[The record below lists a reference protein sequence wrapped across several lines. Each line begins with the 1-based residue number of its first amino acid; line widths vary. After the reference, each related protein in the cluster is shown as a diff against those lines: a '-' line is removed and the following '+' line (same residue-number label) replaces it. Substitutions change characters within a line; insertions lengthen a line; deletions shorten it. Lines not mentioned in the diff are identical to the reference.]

1 MKKHMMIAAA
11 LAALAAPS
19 MALAADVS
27 GVWVRNAQISD
38 PRPDAM
44 YWLVRVPPPTVSTA
58 EFVLT
63 VKQEGEAITIANPN
77 LRTRTIRLDGRPAT
91 VPADTLIQNATVTGV
106 NQPDA
111 VVITTEQPY
120 GGMPGN
126 ARLTVKETWT
136 LSASGK
142 TLTVRTERK
151 SPARTQIDTQVYS
164 RRS

>member
-1 MKKHMMIAAA
+1 MKKQMILAA

-19 MALAADVS
+19 MALAADVT

-63 VKQEGEAITIANPN
+63 VKQEGDVLTVANPN
-77 LRTRTIRLDGRPAT
+77 LKTRSIRLDGRAVTAPT
-91 VPADTLIQNATVTGV
+91 DTLIQNATVTGV
-106 NQPDA
+106 NQPEA

-126 ARLTVKETWT
+126 ARLTIKETWT

-142 TLTVRTERK
+142 TLTVTTERK
-151 SPARTQIDTQVYS
+151 SPARTQIDRQVFS